1 MKTLTLGTLAI
12 AATALIAVQHQQLG
26 QLRAENTNLQQAS
39 TEADQLKA
47 DLAKSTGA
55 EADAEDEI
63 ARLREENRDLLK
75 LRNQVYQLREATAQ
89 FEQVRAENQRLQASR
104 NDSNHDAK
112 QVLFQPIVIEIQNL
126 SYQGMNTPEAAV
138 QTFFRAEL
146 DGNADVLS
154 NCILPERWAEIHSRF
169 GDATL
174 QRQNVPS
181 ASGISI
187 EIVARRDLDANTAQ
201 LGVQLRSSKNSNLN
215 KKMVFTLKLRDGQ
228 WKLDIDSLNF

>member
-1 MKTLTLGTLAI
+1 MKTLALGTLAI

-26 QLRAENTNLQQAS
+26 QLRGENANLQQAS
-39 TEADQLKA
+39 AETDQLKA

-89 FEQVRAENQRLQASR
+89 FEQVRAENQRLEAVAR
-104 NDSNHDAK
+104 NVSDRDTK

-126 SYQGMNTPEAAV
+126 SYQGFNTPEAAL
-138 QTFFRAEL
+138 QTFLWAQR
-146 DGNADVLS
+146 DGNADMLS
-154 NCILPERWAEIHSRF
+154 NCILPERWAEIRSRN
-169 GDATL
+169 GNMVW

-181 ASGISI
+181 GIYI
-187 EIVARRDLDANTAQ
+187 EIVARRDLDASTVQ
-201 LGVQLRSSKNSNLN
+201 LGVQLRSSKNSDRSS
-215 KKMVFTLKLRDGQ
+215 KMVFTLKLRDGQ
-228 WKLDIDSLNF
+228 WKLDIDNLNF